1 MTVPRVPENE
11 QERIQA
17 LKEYS
22 ILDTLPEK
30 DFDDITKLASEICQI
45 PISTITLI
53 DSKRQWFKSNLGL
66 TDSETP
72 REYAFCA
79 YAINNPNEIM
89 VVPDSRKD
97 ARFSDNP
104 YVTGSPHVI
113 FYAGIPLT
121 NPEGYTLGT
130 LCVIDS
136 KPRELNDRQYA
147 SLKVLANMVVK
158 LFELRR
164 KNLQLEE
171 AREKLRRTNRELE
184 KFAAI
189 VSHDIKSPLS
199 NIMAL
204 TSIFKRDYAKSI
216 DNAGVEVINY
226 IAKSADK
233 LRLFIDDMLTYYKSD
248 QNSTGEKQRIELHGF
263 IKNVIDLVDGR
274 KEVEFRYPNGPI
286 HIHVNGIVLEQILLN
301 LLTNAIKYNDKEKGI
316 IDISFNEEDGFYCFT
331 VKDNGAGM
339 EQRDLDKIFELFV
352 NLDKKDRYDKKGS
365 GIGLSTVK
373 KLVENSEGKLKV
385 SSVIHEGSNFSFT
398 LKK

>member
-1 MTVPRVPENE
+1 MTVPRVPDNE
-11 QERIQA
+11 QERIRA
-17 LKEYS
+17 LNEYS

-30 DFDDITKLASEICQI
+30 DFDDITKLASEICQL

-72 REYAFCA
+72 REFAFCA
-79 YAINNPNEIM
+79 HAINNPAEIM

-97 ARFSDNP
+97 IRFADNP
-104 YVTGSPHVI
+104 YVTGTPHVI
-113 FYAGIPLT
+113 FYAGVPLT

-130 LCVIDS
+130 LCVIDN
-136 KPRELNDRQYA
+136 KPRELTAQQYTA
-147 SLKVLANMVVK
+147 LQVLANMVVK

-164 KNLQLEE
+164 KNIQLEQ
-171 AREKLRRTNRELE
+171 AQEKLRRTNRELE

-216 DNAGVEVINY
+216 DNAGIEVIDY

-233 LRLFIDDMLTYYKSD
+233 LRLFIDDMLAYYKSN
-248 QNSTGEKQRIELHGF
+248 QPAAGEKHRVELHGL

-274 KEVEFRYPNGPI
+274 KVMEFRYPDGPV
-286 HIHVNGIVLEQILLN
+286 HISVNSIVLEQILIN
-301 LLTNAIKYNDKEKGI
+301 LLTNAIKYNDKEKGVVE
-316 IDISFNEEDGFYCFT
+316 ISFSEDREFYSFT
-331 VKDNGAGM
+331 VKDNGTGM
-339 EQRDLDKIFELFV
+339 EQRDLEKIFELFV

-373 KLVENSEGKLKV
+373 KLVETSEGTLHV
-385 SSVIHEGSNFSFT
+385 SSVLREGSTFSFT